1 MLMDY
6 PPFPKNEFIV
16 AERVVSINSNK
27 RGKGEVIMGTASSSI
42 ECKHVQCGG
51 QDTQDKKTDVNVNG
65 VFIGNIVIRK
75 GRGRSRRPSRPGD

>member
-27 RGKGEVIMGTASSSI
+27 RGKGDASMASVASY
-42 ECKHVQCGG
+42 ETSVQC
-51 QDTQDKKTDVNVNG
+51 
-65 VFIGNIVIRK
+65 
-75 GRGRSRRPSRPGD
+75 